1 VSVVAE
7 RLRGRPVVAHRP
19 WWRGKPVQ
27 VGAIVA
33 LMYLAYRAWRL
44 DYAWP
49 SSLVWNQLPFH
60 FDEFQIWLLDRR
72 AAEDKS
78 VVFAVFDGFRVF
90 VDDLVGWFTELLFD
104 LTWVGTVAAGTL
116 IALRF
121 GGVRAAFWVL
131 GAFAAFALMGLWE
144 ESIQTLALMLVAVAL
159 SLLVGM
165 PVGILA
171 GRSRR
176 IARAITPALDAM
188 QVVPAFAYLMPVVIL
203 FSVGSAAA
211 VVATMIYAIPP
222 AVRITALGI
231 RRVPVNTVE
240 AAASMGS
247 TELQVLTKVQLPL
260 ARRML
265 LLGVNQTILFA
276 LSMVVIAALIGG
288 AGLGAVV
295 TRGLASSPAEAIL
308 GGIAIVVMAMAL
320 DRATESVANRTDPA
334 RRHLDDRK
342 RRRLRLWTIA
352 TAAAV
357 GITVLVARLAGAP
370 GIYPD
375 TFGSETSPRRAN
387 AEEWLLAR
395 IQSVLDRVQDPA
407 GFVFSVTEPT
417 GIFIL
422 QKLLLPLQQF
432 LVEGPWFATVA
443 GLTAIAFVVSGLR
456 PALTTLAMLVAIGVL
471 GVWPLAMDTLSQVLV
486 ATLMAIVLG
495 VLLGIWAAESRIVSM
510 GLRPVNDVLQTLP
523 QLVYIVPFIYL
534 MPVSIVPGIVAGVLY
549 AFPVAARL
557 VERGIRDVAPAP
569 VEAADA
575 FGATRAQRLVKVK
588 VPLAG
593 DAIMLGVNQAIIMV
607 LAVVVIGGL
616 VGSGGLGYEVAQGL
630 VRGQFGQGVVASLAI
645 LALGIALDRVTQGTR
660 RARQEG
666 AIG

>member
-7 RLRGRPVVAHRP
+7 GVRSAPVVAHRP
-19 WWRGKPVQ
+19 WWRGKLVQ
-27 VGAIVA
+27 VAAIVA

-49 SSLVWNQLPFH
+49 NSLVWNALPAH
-60 FDEFQIWLLDRR
+60 LDTFQNWLLDRR
-72 AAEDKS
+72 SAEDKN

-90 VDDLVGWFTELLFD
+90 VDDLVAGLNELLLD
-104 LTWVGTVAAGTL
+104 LTWVGTTAAGTL

-121 GGVRAAFWVL
+121 GGWRAGAWVL
-131 GAFAAFALMGLWE
+131 GAFAAFAAMGLWE
-144 ESIQTLALMLVAVAL
+144 ESLETLALMFVAVAF

-165 PVGILA
+165 PIGVVA
-171 GRSRR
+171 GRSDRF
-176 IARAITPALDAM
+176 AKLVAPVLDAM

-240 AAASMGS
+240 AAESMGS
-247 TELQVLTKVQLPL
+247 SERQILTKVQLPL

-288 AGLGAVV
+288 EGLGAVV
-295 TRGLASSPAEAIL
+295 IRGLASSPAEAIL
-308 GGIAIVVMAMAL
+308 GGVAIVIVAMAL
-320 DRATESVANRTDPA
+320 DRATEAVANRTDPT
-334 RRHLDDRK
+334 RRHLDDRG
-342 RRRLRLWTIA
+342 RRRLRLLSLGTAIA
-352 TAAAV
+352 IAGVVV
-357 GITVLVARLAGAP
+357 GAKAGGVA

-375 TFGSETSPRRAN
+375 TIGSEENPSAVTI
-387 AEEWLLAR
+387 EEWLLAK
-395 IQSVLDRVQDPA
+395 IQVVLDSVQDPTS
-407 GFVFSVTEPT
+407 FVFSITEPV
-417 GIFIL
+417 GVFIL
-422 QKLLLPLQQF
+422 QKLLLPLQGF
-432 LVEGPWFATVA
+432 LVEGPWFVTVA
-443 GLTAIAFVVSGLR
+443 GLTAIALAVSGLR
-456 PALTTLAMLVAIGVL
+456 PALTTLAMLLSIGVL

-486 ATLMAIVLG
+486 ATLLAVALG
-495 VLLGIWAAESRIVSM
+495 VALGVWAAESRTVSRV
-510 GLRPVNDVLQTLP
+510 LRPINDVLQTLP

-549 AFPVAARL
+549 SFPVVARL
-557 VERGIRDVAPAP
+557 VERGVRDVAPAA

-575 FGATRAQRLVKVK
+575 YGATRRQRLQKVK
-588 VPLAG
+588 IPLAG
-593 DAIMLGVNQAIIMV
+593 DAIMLGVNQGIIMV

-645 LALGIALDRVTQGTR
+645 LALGITLDRVTQGTR
-660 RARQEG
+660 KARREG
-666 AIG
+666 IG